1 MRKGIEVRLARAT
14 RGRLEAVMGSG
25 NSPQKIV
32 LLNGDGV
39 GTRAI
44 QAADR
49 QRQANDLALARF
61 VTDYARS
68 SAPANPAQFSPP
80 ASPRAQAD
88 MWSRGFVGG
97 MLALDL

>member
-49 QRQANDLALARF
+49 QRQANDLALAGALRDRLR
-61 VTDYARS
+61 TKLGAGQSGAILATCIAPRS
-68 SAPANPAQFSPP
+68 
-80 ASPRAQAD
+80 
-88 MWSRGFVGG
+88 GG
-97 MLALDL
+97 HVV

>member
-1 MRKGIEVRLARAT
+1 
-14 RGRLEAVMGSG
+14 MGSG

-32 LLNGDGV
+32 LLNSDGV